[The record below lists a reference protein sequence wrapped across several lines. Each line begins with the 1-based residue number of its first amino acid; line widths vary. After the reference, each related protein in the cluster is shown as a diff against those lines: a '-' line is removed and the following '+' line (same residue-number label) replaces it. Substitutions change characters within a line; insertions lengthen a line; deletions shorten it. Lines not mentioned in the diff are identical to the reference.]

1 MDAESKIVP
10 KYYRISRQI
19 IERIRSGELRPGM
32 RVPSENELIR
42 RHGISNTTA
51 RKALHEIEAEGW
63 CTRVKGKG
71 TFVRER
77 SVQRSA
83 TRILGGRLYSVDPGA
98 RRPPHRQRLLGHH
111 QRTSLR
117 HDEPGVQNPPAAF
130 RR

>member
-83 TRILGGRLYSVDPGA
+83 TRIL
-98 RRPPHRQRLLGHH
+98 RRPPRGERLLGHH